1 MSFGFGGG
9 LEPFFL
15 LVLVGFGFSL
25 VICSGLDFFSRQEHL
40 VFALQI
46 SEFHFLMH
54 LPLHRIFIFFPTEV
68 GSESFHSILVQ
79 MQKYTNGNRLFFLVI
94 FPFSCA

>member
-79 MQKYTNGNRLFFLVI
+79 MQKYTNGNR
-94 FPFSCA
+94 